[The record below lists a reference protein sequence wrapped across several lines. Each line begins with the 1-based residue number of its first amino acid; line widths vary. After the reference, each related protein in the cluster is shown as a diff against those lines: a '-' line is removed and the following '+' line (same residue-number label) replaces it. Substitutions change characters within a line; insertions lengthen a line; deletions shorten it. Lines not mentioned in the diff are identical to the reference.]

1 MANYTFDD
9 AEVQSIQE
17 YVDSMFG
24 APIVTVELSGN
35 HYTHAFNNAIEEFS
49 NFITQ
54 WAIRANI
61 ANALGLPSTQDFTM
75 RWVAQNF
82 EFARSFSKAYSE
94 QLNIGGAVP
103 IYKDHFILEEG
114 KQIYYLPNDI
124 TVNEVMWQAPPTITR
139 YLVDPNNNPAWVNY
153 EFGWGYMGNSF
164 NYISPLHFQIQL
176 ANHTKTRW
184 SIYRGDFE
192 YALRPAGEDSNRN
205 SPDFTGKTPNAVYIY
220 PIPTNAFAG
229 TSVWYF
235 YKKKSEENLY
245 AQQDENEFVNNP
257 GTIIMDEIPY
267 AEFNSVSKRWVKQYA
282 LATCKEI
289 LGRIRSKFG
298 SLPIPDAEVSLDG
311 EALVSEALDEKDKLK
326 EYLKEE
332 LEKIDVG
339 ALIES
344 DAKAAEDLNRQ
355 LSFNPMGI
363 YIWGSVGAI
372 LIPIGLNF
380 FPHLII

>member
-1 MANYTFDD
+1 MANYAITSQ
-9 AEVQSIQE
+9 EVQSIKD

-24 APIVTVELSGN
+24 APVVTVELSGN
-35 HYTHAFNNAIEEFS
+35 HYAHAFNNAVEEFS

-61 ANALGLPSTQDFTM
+61 ANALGLPSAQDFTM

-94 QLNIGGAVP
+94 QLNIGGEVP
-103 IYKDHFILEEG
+103 IYKDYFILQEG
-114 KQIYYLPNDI
+114 KQIYHLTNDI
-124 TVNEVMWQAPPTITR
+124 VINEIMWQAEPTITR

-176 ANHTKTRW
+176 ANHTEMRW
-184 SIYRGDFE
+184 RIYRGDFE
-192 YALRPAGEDSNRN
+192 YVLRPAGEDVTRQP
-205 SPDFTGKTPNAVYIY
+205 PDYTGKTENAVYIY
-220 PIPTNAFAG
+220 PTPTGRFAG

-235 YKKKSEENLY
+235 YKKKSEQNLY
-245 AQQDENEFVNNP
+245 AQQGENELVNNP

-267 AEFNSVSKRWVKQYA
+267 AEYNSSSRRWVKQYA

-289 LGRIRSKFG
+289 LGRIRSKFN

-311 EALVSEALDEKDKLK
+311 EALVSEGLNEKEQLK

-332 LEKIDVG
+332 LEKIDVQE
-339 ALIES
+339 LIQA
-344 DAKAAEDLNRQ
+344 DADAAENINRQ
-355 LSFNPMGI
+355 LSFNPGGI
-363 YIWGSVGAI
+363 FI
-372 LIPIGLNF
+372 F
-380 FPHLII
+380 